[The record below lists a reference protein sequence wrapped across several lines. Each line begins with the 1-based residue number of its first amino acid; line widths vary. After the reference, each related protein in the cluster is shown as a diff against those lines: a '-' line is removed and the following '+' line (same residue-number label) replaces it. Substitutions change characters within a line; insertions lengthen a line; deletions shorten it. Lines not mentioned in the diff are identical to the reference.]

1 MTKTCGLGSISVL
14 RQEGPTMTTPDNSTP
29 ERIVRFTV
37 DMPESLH
44 EQLSQKADHYGKK
57 KAMVVRLAIAQ
68 TLKD

>member
-1 MTKTCGLGSISVL
+1 MTKNCGLDSISVL
-14 RQEGPTMTTPDNSTP
+14 KQKGPTMTAPNDSIP
-29 ERIVRFTV
+29 ERIVRFTI

-57 KAMVVRLAIAQ
+57 KAMLVRLAIAQ

>member
-1 MTKTCGLGSISVL
+1 
-14 RQEGPTMTTPDNSTP
+14 MTTPDAPTP

-44 EQLSQKADHYGKK
+44 EQLSQKAAQCGKK
-57 KAMVVRLAIAQ
+57 KAMLVRLAIAQ

>member
-1 MTKTCGLGSISVL
+1 
-14 RQEGPTMTTPDNSTP
+14 MTTPDNSTP